1 MGISWSR
8 KASAIS
14 FLVLALF
21 LGNYWN
27 SLTNGYWLETG
38 AGFFWGQ
45 KEVTA
50 IYNVAVP
57 TVLIQVCDRPQHP
70 INWTTLH

>member
-1 MGISWSR
+1 M
-8 KASAIS
+8 
-14 FLVLALF
+14 
-21 LGNYWN
+21 GNYWN

-38 AGFFWGQ
+38 AGFFCQ
-45 KEVTA
+45 KEVIA